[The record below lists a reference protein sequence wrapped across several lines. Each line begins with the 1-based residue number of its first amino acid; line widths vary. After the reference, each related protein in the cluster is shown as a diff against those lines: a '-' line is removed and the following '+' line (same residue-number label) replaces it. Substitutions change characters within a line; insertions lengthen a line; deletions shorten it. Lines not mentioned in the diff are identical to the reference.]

1 MIARSAKFIT
11 EVIIGVVV
19 VVALGAGLAIWR
31 LSSGPLSV
39 DFLTPYLEGS
49 FADNERG
56 LTLDVE
62 ETVLAWGGARTI
74 DLRARNVRILD
85 SHGATLAAVPEVSVA
100 LSLAALLRGMIA
112 ATEVD
117 VVDARVTLVREA
129 DGRFALATQ
138 STAEEVA
145 VEDKDPEFSAVLP
158 ALIDLFMR
166 DPDRGRALDYLNVVR
181 VVDGQFIVVDRR
193 LKAFWFA
200 PDARME
206 LRRHERG
213 VAANMS
219 LQVAVGPEMA
229 NANLAVLFD
238 QPQQKITVAASLA
251 DFHAD
256 AVAAVAPLP
265 EVISGL
271 HIPLEANVQATFT
284 PQGELTGASFEVTGG
299 AGELSAPPFLPQPK
313 AVAGLELRGRFDGA
327 AQRLEITTAKLDFG
341 TGDQPGPS
349 VSITAAAVNRD
360 AGLDITA
367 EAQVSALPVEEL
379 KDYWPEAAS
388 PGAREWVTQ
397 NIPGGLVENARFS
410 FVAEVPEG
418 RLDRFEIVSL
428 DGDFELKDLA
438 VHYLRP
444 MPPITDIT
452 GRASLKGT
460 DLKFQVDEG
469 RQGELTLRETRVDIL
484 DMAGDT
490 RMEIDGTVSGPVRAV
505 LEVLDHERLDLL
517 ARLGLDPASA
527 SGEAEIALAI
537 DFPLLSELTFDLVSI
552 GATAEVK
559 QGAVA
564 QFLLDRDASDM
575 DLDLTVDTDSL
586 SMMGSLQLA
595 GVPAVMDW
603 QEDFTGQQ
611 DLRTRLEL
619 DFPDLGTAGRRDLG
633 LDLEA
638 YVEGPVSV
646 AAIVTIDQDQT
657 GTLNLAANLAD
668 ARLSLPFLRWDKP
681 AGQDGALRLALAL
694 EEEAVAG
701 LNSFDLTAGTLLA
714 RGGGE
719 LQPDVF
725 DFRALRFDELAFHG
739 TTLRDVSVERVG
751 EGLVIDLG
759 MGVLDAAPFLADDE
773 PEEPAAEETA
783 AGVTAPEKAA
793 AEETAEETAAG
804 VTAPEEA
811 GTAEAGEEE
820 GTPLKIS
827 GKALASIYFDEGRY
841 LRRADLLLES
851 SKIGWERVE
860 LHGEVP
866 EALWRLRQDGT
877 LVGDGGE
884 VPELKTFDLTFG
896 PSEDGDYRLDARM
909 NDMGAGLRAL
919 GIIDTIEGGNLEVTA
934 TSAGPAP
941 NHPLDGRIEAQDYLL
956 REAPVMAKLLSLASF
971 TGISNVLFGDGLKF
985 KRLVGEFRLENDVV
999 STGLLR
1005 AYGNALGLTAKGTL
1019 DFDRDAIDIEGTVVP
1034 AYTVNRII
1042 GEIPI
1047 LGPILVGGK
1056 GEGIVA
1062 VVYGIDGRLSDPQVS
1077 VNPLSVLTPG
1087 FLRGIFG
1094 LKGGN
1099 GESTPRAVPGRTNG

>member
-1 MIARSAKFIT
+1 VIARSAKIIT
-11 EVIIGVVV
+11 EVIIGVIA

-31 LSSGPLSV
+31 LSTGPLSV
-39 DFLTPYLEGS
+39 DFLTPYLEES

-74 DLRARNVRILD
+74 SLRAHNMRILD
-85 SHGATLAAVPEVSVA
+85 SDGATIAAVPEISVS
-100 LSLAALLRGMIA
+100 LSLAAMLRGMIA

-158 ALIDLFMR
+158 ALIDLFTR
-166 DPDRGRALDYLNVVR
+166 DPARGRALDYLNVVR

-200 PDARME
+200 PDAKME

-213 VAANMS
+213 VAAIMG
-219 LQVAVGPEMA
+219 LQVAVGPDMA

-238 QPQQKITVAASLA
+238 QAQQKITVAASLA
-251 DFHAD
+251 GFHAD
-256 AVAAVAPLP
+256 AMAAVAPLP
-265 EVISGL
+265 EIISGF
-271 HIPLEANVQATFT
+271 HIPLQANVQATLT

-313 AVAGLELRGRFDGA
+313 AVAGLTLRGHFDGA
-327 AQRLEITTAKLDFG
+327 AERLEVTMAKLDFG

-367 EAQVSALPVEEL
+367 EVQVSALPVEEL

-388 PGAREWVTQ
+388 PGAREWVTE
-397 NIPGGLVENARFS
+397 NIPGGLIENARIS
-410 FVAEVPEG
+410 LVAEVPEG
-418 RLDRFEIVSL
+418 RLDGFEIVSL
-428 DGDFELKDLA
+428 DGGFELKDLA
-438 VHYLRP
+438 VHYLSP
-444 MPPITDIT
+444 MPPITDIK
-452 GRASLKGT
+452 GRASLEGT

-469 RQGELTLRETRVDIL
+469 RQGELTLRETRVDVL
-484 DMAGDT
+484 DMAGEA
-490 RMEIDGTVSGPVRAV
+490 RIEIEGTVAGPVRAA
-505 LEVLDHERLDLL
+505 LEVLDHERLGLL
-517 ARLGLDPASA
+517 AQLDLDPASA
-527 SGEAEIALAI
+527 SGEAEIELAI
-537 DFPLLSELTFDLVSI
+537 DFPLLRDLTFDLISV

-564 QFLLDRDASDM
+564 QFLLGRDASDM
-575 DLDLTVDTDSL
+575 DLDLTVDTESL
-586 SMMGSLQLA
+586 SMKGSLELA
-595 GVPAVMDW
+595 GVPAVIDW

-611 DLRTRLEL
+611 DPRTRLEL

-646 AAIVTIDQDQT
+646 AAIVTVDQDRS

-681 AGQDGALRLALAL
+681 AGQDGALRLSLAL
-694 EEEAVAG
+694 EEESVAG

-719 LQPDVF
+719 LQPGVF
-725 DFRALRFDELAFHG
+725 DFRSLRFDELAFHG
-739 TTLRDVSVERVG
+739 TTLRDVSVERAG

-759 MGVLDAAPFLADDE
+759 KGVLDAAPFLADDE
-773 PEEPAAEETA
+773 PEEPETAAEETA
-783 AGVTAPEKAA
+783 A
-793 AEETAEETAAG
+793 
-804 VTAPEEA
+804 
-811 GTAEAGEEE
+811 E

-841 LRRADLLLES
+841 LRQADLSLER

-866 EALWRLRQDGT
+866 EALWRRRQDGT

-896 PSEDGDYRLDARM
+896 PSDEGGYRLDARM

-919 GIIDTIEGGNLEVTA
+919 GIIDTIEGGGLEVTA

-956 REAPVMAKLLSLASF
+956 RDAPVMAQLLSLASL
-971 TGISNVLFGDGLKF
+971 TGISNVLNGDGLKF

-999 STGLLR
+999 STELMR

-1034 AYTVNRII
+1034 AYTVNRIL

-1062 VVYGIDGRLSDPQVS
+1062 IIYGIDGRLSDPQVS

-1087 FLRGIFG
+1087 FLRGVFG
-1094 LKGGN
+1094 IKGGN
-1099 GESTPRAVPGRTNG
+1099 GESTPRAMPGRPNG

>member
-1 MIARSAKFIT
+1 MIARSAKILT
-11 EVIIGVVV
+11 EVIIGVIAVV
-19 VVALGAGLAIWR
+19 VLGAGLAIWR
-31 LSSGPLSV
+31 LSTGPLSV
-39 DFLTPYLEGS
+39 DFLTPYLEES

-74 DLRARNVRILD
+74 DLRVRSVRILD
-85 SHGATLAAVPEVSVA
+85 SDGATIASLPEVSVS
-100 LSLAALLRGMIA
+100 LSLTALLRGMIA

-117 VVDARVTLVREA
+117 VVNARVTLVREA
-129 DGRFALATQ
+129 DGRFVLATQ

-181 VVDGQFIVVDRR
+181 VVDGQFIVIDRR

-200 PDARME
+200 PEASME

-213 VAANMS
+213 VAVIMG

-238 QPQQKITVAASLA
+238 QPQQKITVAARLA

-265 EVISGL
+265 EVFSGF
-271 HIPLEANVQATFT
+271 HVPLEANVRATLT
-284 PQGELTGASFEVTGG
+284 PQGEVTGASFDVTGG
-299 AGELSAPPFLPQPK
+299 AGELSAPPFLTQPK
-313 AVAGLELRGRFDGA
+313 AVAGFTLRGHFDGA
-327 AQRLEITTAKLDFG
+327 AQRLEVTTAKLDFG
-341 TGDQPGPS
+341 TDDQPGPS

-379 KDYWPEAAS
+379 KDYWPEVAA
-388 PGAREWVTQ
+388 PGAREWVTE

-410 FVAEVPEG
+410 LVAEMPKG
-418 RLDRFEIVSL
+418 RLDGFEIVSL
-428 DGDFELKDLA
+428 DGGFELKDVA

-452 GRASLKGT
+452 GRATLEGR

-469 RQGELTLRETRVDIL
+469 RQGELTIRETRVDIL
-484 DMAGDT
+484 DMAGDA
-490 RMEIDGTVSGPVRAV
+490 RIEIAGTVTGPVRAA

-527 SGEAEIALAI
+527 SGEAETELAI
-537 DFPLLSELTFDLVSI
+537 GFPLLRDLTFDLISVS
-552 GATAEVK
+552 ATADVK

-575 DLDLTVDTDSL
+575 DLDLTVDTESL
-586 SMMGSLQLA
+586 SMKGPLQLA
-595 GVPAVMDW
+595 GVPAVIDW

-633 LDLEA
+633 LDLA
-638 YVEGPVSV
+638 PYVEGPVSV
-646 AAIVTIDQDQT
+646 AAVVTIARDQS

-668 ARLSLPFLRWDKP
+668 ASLSLPFLRWDKP
-681 AGQDGALRLALAL
+681 TGQDGALRLSLAL
-694 EEEAVAG
+694 EDEAVAG

-714 RGGGE
+714 QGGGE
-719 LQPDVF
+719 LQPGVV

-759 MGVLDAAPFLADDE
+759 RGVLDAAPFLADDVPQE
-773 PEEPAAEETA
+773 AETAAEETA
-783 AGVTAPEKAA
+783 A
-793 AEETAEETAAG
+793 EET
-804 VTAPEEA
+804 
-811 GTAEAGEEE
+811 GTAEAGEAE

-841 LRRADLLLES
+841 LRRADLSLER

-866 EALWRLRQDGT
+866 EALWRRRQDGT
-877 LVGDGGE
+877 LVGDSGE

-896 PSEDGDYRLDARM
+896 PSDEGGYRLDARM

-919 GIIDTIEGGNLEVTA
+919 GIIDTIEGGGLEVTA

-956 REAPVMAKLLSLASF
+956 RDAPVMAKLLSLASL
-971 TGISNVLFGDGLKF
+971 TGISNVLTGDGLKF
-985 KRLVGEFRLENDVV
+985 KRLVGEFRLENGVV
-999 STGLLR
+999 STELLR

-1019 DFDRDAIDIEGTVVP
+1019 DFDQDAIDIEGTVVP
-1034 AYTVNRII
+1034 AYTVNRLL

-1047 LGPILVGGK
+1047 LGRLLVGGE
-1056 GEGIVA
+1056 GEGLVA

-1094 LKGGN
+1094 IRGSN
-1099 GESTPRAVPGRTNG
+1099 GESTPRAMPGRPNG

>member
-1 MIARSAKFIT
+1 VIARSAKIIT
-11 EVIIGVVV
+11 EVIIGVIA

-31 LSSGPLSV
+31 LSTGPLAV
-39 DFLTPYLEGS
+39 DFLTPYLEES

-74 DLRARNVRILD
+74 SLRARNVRILD
-85 SHGATLAAVPEVSVA
+85 SDGATIAAVPEISMS
-100 LSLAALLRGMIA
+100 LSLAAMLRGMIA

-138 STAEEVA
+138 STAAEVA

-158 ALIDLFMR
+158 ALIDLFTR

-181 VVDGQFIVVDRR
+181 VVDGQLIVVDRR
-193 LKAFWFA
+193 LRAFWFA

-213 VAANMS
+213 VAVSMS
-219 LQVAVGPEMA
+219 LRVAVGPEMA
-229 NANLAVLFD
+229 NANLAILFD
-238 QPQQKITVAASLA
+238 QPQQKITVAARLA
-251 DFHAD
+251 GFHAD
-256 AVAAVAPLP
+256 SVAAVVPLP
-265 EVISGL
+265 EIISGFQ
-271 HIPLEANVQATFT
+271 IPLQAHVQATLT
-284 PQGELTGASFEVTGG
+284 PQGELTEARFDVTGG

-313 AVAGLELRGRFDGA
+313 AVAGLILRGHFDGA
-327 AQRLEITTAKLDFG
+327 ARRLEVTAAKLDFG

-349 VSITAAAVNRD
+349 VSITAVAVNRD

-367 EAQVSALPVEEL
+367 EAQVSALRVEEL
-379 KDYWPEAAS
+379 KDYWPEVAS
-388 PGAREWVTQ
+388 PGAREWVTE
-397 NIPGGLVENARFS
+397 NIPGGLIENARIS
-410 FVAEVPEG
+410 LVAEVPEG
-418 RLDRFEIVSL
+418 RLDGFEIVSL
-428 DGDFELKDLA
+428 EGGFELKDLA

-452 GRASLKGT
+452 GRATLEGT

-469 RQGELTLRETRVDIL
+469 RQGELTIRETRVDIL
-484 DMAGDT
+484 DMAGEA
-490 RMEIDGTVSGPVRAV
+490 RIEIEGTVAGPVRAT
-505 LEVLDHERLDLL
+505 LEVLDHERLGLL
-517 ARLGLDPASA
+517 APLGLDPASA
-527 SGEAEIALAI
+527 SGEAEIELAI
-537 DFPLLSELTFDLVSI
+537 DFPLLSDLTFDLISV

-575 DLDLTVDTDSL
+575 DLDLTVDTESL
-586 SMMGSLQLA
+586 SMKGSLELA

-611 DLRTRLEL
+611 DLRTRLAL
-619 DFPDLGTAGRRDLG
+619 DFPELGTAGRRDLG

-646 AAIVTIDQDQT
+646 AAIVTIDQDQS

-681 AGQDGALRLALAL
+681 AGQDGALRLSLAI
-694 EEEAVAG
+694 EQESVAG

-719 LQPDVF
+719 LQPGGF
-725 DFRALRFDELAFHG
+725 DFRSLRFDELAFHG
-739 TTLRDVSVERVG
+739 TTLRGVSVERVG
-751 EGLVIDLG
+751 DGLVIDLG
-759 MGVLDAAPFLADDE
+759 KGVLDAAPFLADDE
-773 PEEPAAEETA
+773 PEEPETAAEETA
-783 AGVTAPEKAA
+783 A
-793 AEETAEETAAG
+793 EETAAD
-804 VTAPEEA
+804 
-811 GTAEAGEEE
+811 AGEEE

-841 LRRADLLLES
+841 LRQVDLSLER
-851 SKIGWERVE
+851 SKIGWERIE

-884 VPELKTFDLTFG
+884 APELKTFDLTFG
-896 PSEDGDYRLDARM
+896 PSDEGGYRLNARM

-956 REAPVMAKLLSLASF
+956 RDAPVMAQLLSLASL
-971 TGISNVLFGDGLKF
+971 TGITNVLTGDGLKF

-999 STGLLR
+999 STELLR

-1034 AYTVNRII
+1034 AYTVNRIL

-1047 LGPILVGGK
+1047 LGPLLIG
-1056 GEGIVA
+1056 GEGEGFVA
-1062 VVYGIDGRLSDPQVS
+1062 IVYGIDGRLSDPQVS

-1087 FLRGIFG
+1087 FLRGVFG
-1094 LKGGN
+1094 IKGGN
-1099 GESTPRAVPGRTNG
+1099 GESTPRATPGRPNG